1 MENTTEKLYIGTYA
15 SSKAACEV
23 LSEGIRRELAPFGV
37 KVVTI
42 MQGAVATTVHNDTP
56 TLPLPEGSLHT
67 PIAKQFEDRIK
78 GKGAV
83 HLLGSRDV
91 FAERVVSDLLR
102 GASGRI
108 YRGNLSTAMGFLKNW
123 LPEWIMVSL
132 SVLWIFIHTE
142 KAHS

>member
-1 MENTTEKLYIGTYA
+1 MYAVTYA
-15 SSKAACEV
+15 SSKTACEV
-23 LSEGIRRELAPFGV
+23 LSEGTRRELAPFGV

-42 MQGAVATTVHNDTP
+42 MQGAVATTVHDDTP
-56 TLPLPEGSLHT
+56 IVPLPEGSLYT
-67 PIAKQFEDRIK
+67 PIAKEYEDRLK

-108 YRGNLSTAMGFLKNW
+108 YRGNLSTAMAILKNW
-123 LPEWIMVSL
+123 LPEWIMVS
-132 SVLWIFIHTE
+132 SPEVFPFIYTRE
-142 KAHS
+142 AH